1 MKESYIKNKV
11 TKIAGWMKRSDST
24 AERMERDR
32 KIAAIANQLS
42 QELDRSFEEHKRHI
56 TRFAHHLLKDHLK

>member
-24 AERMERDR
+24 AERMEKDR
-32 KIAAIANQLS
+32 KIASIGNQIS
-42 QELDRSFEEHKRHI
+42 QELDRATEEYKRHI
-56 TRFAHHLLKDHLK
+56 TRYVHHLLKDELK